1 MSKKYEIEDR
11 DEVEFFNLLQMV
23 KEDWEIQ
30 TRHMDTVELIQD
42 RNKWITEF
50 GFGED
55 DTDKMKQIIDI
66 HTISIMMAQIL
77 KFGGVVYDV

>member
-1 MSKKYEIEDR
+1 MSKEYEIEDR

>member
-1 MSKKYEIEDR
+1 MSKKYEKEDR
-11 DEVEFFNLLQMV
+11 DEVAFFNLLQMV